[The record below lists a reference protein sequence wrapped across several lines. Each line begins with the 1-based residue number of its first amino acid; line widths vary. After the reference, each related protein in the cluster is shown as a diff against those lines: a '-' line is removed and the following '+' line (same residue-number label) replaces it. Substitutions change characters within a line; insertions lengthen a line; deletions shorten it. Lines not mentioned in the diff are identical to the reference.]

1 MPFERPPTKPTEG
14 AQMARDRR
22 SMALRLS
29 AALAISASLGGTAP
43 AQDLKVWRHGI
54 IEAKSDAGILYMA
67 SKRNLASR
75 LGLKLEFVQIK
86 ADTIALKA
94 LLAGELDSCEGGA
107 GGSIAAAS
115 RGADVKIVGCHWLV
129 PPHGVYVRPRIAAM
143 ADLKGKSVAV
153 SSPGSFPEIFA
164 RAAFEKAGIPAGQVR
179 FAAMGSDT
187 DRYKALMAGVVE
199 GAVISNEY
207 VPISGKDGI
216 RDLMPAVDVMP
227 DFMRVCVQM
236 SGKTL
241 VERRRDA
248 VAFLAAEIEALRFAM
263 SHRDDTIRVAR
274 EITGAK
280 PDDPRPAFVFDEAAR
295 TGVIGTELPLPMT
308 PVRAASS
315 NTNAGRGSS
324 GFAPVISRATR
335 IVSSRWLMAK
345 RRASISAAR
354 KATAS
359 RRRSTSVLPL
369 ICTQTRVKSGITSTA
384 GMRSRMPSL
393 PEIGTYSFEMTAP
406 STTPAISAL

>member
-1 MPFERPPTKPTEG
+1 M
-14 AQMARDRR
+14 AQHRR
-22 SMALRLS
+22 SQVMRLAATLAVS
-29 AALAISASLGGTAP
+29 AGLAAGAS
-43 AQDLKVWRHGI
+43 AQDLKTWRHGI

-67 SKRNLASR
+67 SKRDFAQK
-75 LGLKLEFVQIK
+75 LGLKLDFVQLK
-86 ADTIALKA
+86 NDVIALKA
-94 LLAGELDSCEGGA
+94 LLAGELDSYEGGA
-107 GGSIAAAS
+107 GGAMAAAA
-115 RGADVKIVGCHWLV
+115 RGADAKIVGCNWLAA
-129 PPHGVYVRPRIAAM
+129 PHGLYVRPGISSL
-143 ADLKGKSVAV
+143 ADLKGRSVAV
-153 SSPGSFPEIFA
+153 STPGSFPEIFA
-164 RAAFEKAGIPAGQVR
+164 KAAFEKAGIPAGQVR

-280 PDDPRPAFVFDEAAR
+280 PDDPRPAFVFDAAAR
-295 TGVIGTELPLPMT
+295 AGVIGTDLPLPLDKLEFMQKQL
-308 PVRAASS
+308 VS
-315 NTNAGRGSS
+315 AGALPRP
-324 GFAPVISRATR
+324 APVEKMIDRSAREEA
-335 IVSSRWLMAK
+335 LALLA
-345 RRASISAAR
+345 RR
-354 KATAS
+354 
-359 RRRSTSVLPL
+359 
-369 ICTQTRVKSGITSTA
+369 Q
-384 GMRSRMPSL
+384 
-393 PEIGTYSFEMTAP
+393 
-406 STTPAISAL
+406 